1 MHNENS
7 IVGLVKEL
15 THQSKAFIRE
25 EVQLAKTEISE
36 NLSSAGKDVAG
47 MAIGGFI
54 AYAGVI
60 IFLGGIGVLLGFAF
74 MRLGL
79 EPLLAEF
86 IGLGII
92 GLVVM
97 GIGAGLLFGAKKAL
111 SKQTVAP
118 KRTIETLQN
127 LSGTQLA
134 SPPAVAEQKQ
144 EEHRSSEQIQASAL
158 ALEQKMA
165 ETLEELSDRVTL
177 KNARRQADI
186 EIHAHPY

>member
-74 MRLGL
+74 IRGCPGSAFGSLR
-79 EPLLAEF
+79 EF
-86 IGLGII
+86 G
-92 GLVVM
+92 
-97 GIGAGLLFGAKKAL
+97 
-111 SKQTVAP
+111 
-118 KRTIETLQN
+118 
-127 LSGTQLA
+127 
-134 SPPAVAEQKQ
+134 PA
-144 EEHRSSEQIQASAL
+144 
-158 ALEQKMA
+158 
-165 ETLEELSDRVTL
+165 
-177 KNARRQADI
+177 
-186 EIHAHPY
+186 